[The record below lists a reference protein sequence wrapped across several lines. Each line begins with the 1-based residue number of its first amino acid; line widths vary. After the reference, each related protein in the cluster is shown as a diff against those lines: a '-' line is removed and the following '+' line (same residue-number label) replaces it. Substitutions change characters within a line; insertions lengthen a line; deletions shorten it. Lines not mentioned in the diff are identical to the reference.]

1 MKESIVSLSTDV
13 LMKGRSLSLDQ
24 DDILKTIIT
33 IDGIDFYMTYLN
45 PSKPG
50 NKGSN
55 IIVKLFSAQNYD
67 EDDGFPEI
75 PDMIMKV
82 CAVRL
87 DRFEETRSRRFKN
100 EIEALIACGEISGTN
115 TVQLFH
121 HGVIKIQTKWNRGF
135 RGVPYRF
142 YTMEYA
148 DQNLMS
154 FLEIFDLP
162 ITERL
167 SIFIEICNSLRIIKD
182 KGYFHR
188 DIKPDDRKWKIGD
201 LGLAHNRDLESLDR
215 LGEWVGPR
223 GWMSPEG
230 INKFLSEGR
239 PWNDRFDCNIDH
251 QSDLYQLG
259 KLLWY
264 MIQGNSPCAGV
275 RRQDFIF
282 KDDALYSVIR
292 ALLNSNK
299 KSRTTSIDY
308 LVDDLNRIY
317 KKYEKKEPN
326 FSLH

>member
-67 EDDGFPEI
+67 E
-75 PDMIMKV
+75 
-82 CAVRL
+82 
-87 DRFEETRSRRFKN
+87 
-100 EIEALIACGEISGTN
+100 EALIACGEISGTN

-188 DIKPDDRKWKIGD
+188 DIKPD
-201 LGLAHNRDLESLDR
+201 S
-215 LGEWVGPR
+215 
-223 GWMSPEG
+223 
-230 INKFLSEGR
+230 
-239 PWNDRFDCNIDH
+239 
-251 QSDLYQLG
+251 
-259 KLLWY
+259 
-264 MIQGNSPCAGV
+264 
-275 RRQDFIF
+275 
-282 KDDALYSVIR
+282 
-292 ALLNSNK
+292 
-299 KSRTTSIDY
+299 T
-308 LVDDLNRIY
+308 
-317 KKYEKKEPN
+317 
-326 FSLH
+326 